1 MKKIGIDARFF
12 GTIGKGLGR
21 YTQKLIE
28 ELEKTDKDNLYFIFI
43 RKENFDEYIPQNPNF
58 TKVLADIS
66 WYSLEEQIK
75 MTILLNRYNLDLVHF
90 PHFNVPLFY
99 RKDYVVT
106 IHDLILIEY
115 PTRKASK
122 LNSFMYYFKN
132 LVYKIVIRNAI
143 FTSKKVIT
151 ISKYTEKSI
160 LKNFNIKKSKI
171 NMIYEGVDL
180 EKFNLQNEEEFDYKK
195 FNIEKNNFLLYVGN
209 AYPHKNIDGLIL
221 AFKKL
226 IQSKD
231 INPNLK
237 LLLIGKHD
245 YFYKQII
252 QLVKK
257 NDLQERVILPGF
269 VNDNQLISLF
279 HNCKLY
285 IFPSFYEGFGLPPLE
300 ALALDAKLVL
310 SNATCLPEIFEDSA
324 TYFDPN
330 NEPSI
335 IKAIKESLTTNKK
348 LDPIIKNKILNK
360 YSWEDMAERTK
371 TVYNK
376 IREIN

>member
-28 ELEKTDKDNLYFIFI
+28 ELEKTDKENLYFIFI
-43 RKENFDEYIPQNPNF
+43 KKENFNEYIPKNPNF

-66 WYSLEEQIK
+66 WYSLEEQFK
-75 MTILLNRYNLDLVHF
+75 MTFLLNKYHLDLVHF
-90 PHFNVPLFY
+90 PHFNVPLLY

-132 LVYKIVIRNAI
+132 LIYKVVIKNAV

-151 ISKYTEKSI
+151 ISEYTKKSI
-160 LKNFNIKKSKI
+160 LKNFNIKASKI
-171 NMIYEGVDL
+171 KMIYEGVDL
-180 EKFNLQNEEEFDYKK
+180 EKFNLSNEEEFNYNKYKL
-195 FNIEKNNFLLYVGN
+195 EKNNFLLYVGN
-209 AYPHKNIDGLIL
+209 AYPHKNIEGLIL
-221 AFKKL
+221 AFKDL
-226 IQSKD
+226 IKFKD

-252 QLVKK
+252 QFVKD
-257 NDLQERVILPGF
+257 NDLVDRVILPGF
-269 VNDNQLISLF
+269 VTDNQLISLL
-279 HNCKLY
+279 HNCKFY
-285 IFPSFYEGFGLPPLE
+285 VFPTFYEGFGLPPLE
-300 ALALDAKLVL
+300 ALALDANLIL

-324 TYFDPN
+324 VYFDPHN
-330 NEPSI
+330 KQDI
-335 IKAIKESLTTNKK
+335 INVIHKAISSNTNSNSMV
-348 LDPIIKNKILNK
+348 KNKILNK
-360 YSWEDMAERTK
+360 YSWQDMAEKTK

-376 IREIN
+376 IS

>member
-28 ELEKTDKDNLYFIFI
+28 ELEKTDKENLYFIFVK
-43 RKENFDEYIPQNPNF
+43 KENFDEYIPKNPNF

-75 MTILLNRYNLDLVHF
+75 IPILLNKYNLDLVHF
-90 PHFNVPLFY
+90 PHFNVPILY
-99 RKDYVVT
+99 RKNYIVT

-115 PTRKASK
+115 PTRKSSK

-132 LVYKIVIRNAI
+132 LIYKMVIKNAI
-143 FTSKKVIT
+143 HTSKKVIT

-221 AFKKL
+221 AFEKL
-226 IQSKD
+226 IQSKE

-252 QLVKK
+252 NLVEKY
-257 NDLQERVILPGF
+257 NLQERVILPGF
-269 VNDNQLISLF
+269 VNDNELISLF

-330 NEPSI
+330 NQAGI

-348 LDPIIKNKILNK
+348 LDPIIKNKILKK
-360 YSWEDMAERTK
+360 YSWEDMAEITK

>member
-195 FNIEKNNFLLYVGN
+195 FNIEKNNNSSIYDLDGARQVLKEIKKEGN
-209 AYPHKNIDGLIL
+209 
-221 AFKKL
+221 
-226 IQSKD
+226 
-231 INPNLK
+231 
-237 LLLIGKHD
+237 
-245 YFYKQII
+245 
-252 QLVKK
+252 
-257 NDLQERVILPGF
+257 
-269 VNDNQLISLF
+269 
-279 HNCKLY
+279 
-285 IFPSFYEGFGLPPLE
+285 
-300 ALALDAKLVL
+300 
-310 SNATCLPEIFEDSA
+310 
-324 TYFDPN
+324 
-330 NEPSI
+330 
-335 IKAIKESLTTNKK
+335 
-348 LDPIIKNKILNK
+348 
-360 YSWEDMAERTK
+360 
-371 TVYNK
+371 
-376 IREIN
+376 

>member
-28 ELEKTDKDNLYFIFI
+28 ELEKTDKENLYFIFI
-43 RKENFDEYIPQNPNF
+43 KKENFNEYQPKNPNF
-58 TKVLADIS
+58 KKILTDIS

-75 MTILLNRYNLDLVHF
+75 MTLLLNKYKLDLVHF
-90 PHFNVPLFY
+90 LHFNVPLLY

-106 IHDLILIEY
+106 IHDLILLEY

-122 LNSFMYYFKN
+122 LNSFMYYLKN
-132 LVYKIVIRNAI
+132 LMYKLVIKNAV

-151 ISKYTEKSI
+151 ISKYTKKSI
-160 LKNFNIKKSKI
+160 LINFNVNEDKI
-171 NMIYEGVDL
+171 EMIYEGVDL
-180 EKFNLQNEEEFDYKK
+180 DKFNLSNEEEFDYGK
-195 FNIEKNNFLLYVGN
+195 FNVDKNNFLLYVGN
-209 AYPHKNIDGLIL
+209 AYPHKNIEGLIL
-221 AFKKL
+221 AFKEL
-226 IQSKD
+226 IQSKE

-252 QLVKK
+252 QLVKQH
-257 NDLQERVILPGF
+257 NLQDKVILPGF
-269 VNDNQLISLF
+269 VSDNQLISLF

-300 ALALDAKLVL
+300 ALALDARLVL
-310 SNATCLPEIFEDSA
+310 SNTTCLPEIFEDSA
-324 TYFDPN
+324 TYFDPHN
-330 NEPSI
+330 KDSI
-335 IKAIKESLTTNKK
+335 IKAIKENLLTNQNI
-348 LDPIIKNKILNK
+348 DPLVKNRVLNK
-360 YSWEDMAERTK
+360 YSWEDMAESTK
-371 TVYNK
+371 TVYNN
-376 IREIN
+376 IR